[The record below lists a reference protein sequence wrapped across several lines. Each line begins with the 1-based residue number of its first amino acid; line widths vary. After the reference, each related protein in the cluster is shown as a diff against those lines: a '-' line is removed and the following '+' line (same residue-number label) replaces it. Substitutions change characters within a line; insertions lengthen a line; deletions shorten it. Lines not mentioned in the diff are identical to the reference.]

1 MGQLG
6 GILAMDGGVAPPSIG
21 SRPGERHI
29 CPMDSE
35 SAAQVF
41 APSPSQART
50 PAHPARIW
58 VRSVAP
64 ARQGD
69 MDAFRDLY
77 EHTRPDLHN
86 AIARLVDDEHDAH
99 EIVQQTYVKAW
110 QGLQELREDAAFA
123 GWLRRIA
130 MNLLRDHWRR
140 TNRFH
145 ELPADDD
152 PDTPPDPEPDPSERL
167 AAHQG
172 LAGLD
177 RAVQTLP
184 EMFRLP
190 VVLHYLDERSVEEV
204 AGILDVPRGTVL
216 SRLSRA
222 RARLKEYLLR
232 GNHAP

>member
-1 MGQLG
+1 M
-6 GILAMDGGVAPPSIG
+6 A
-21 SRPGERHI
+21 
-29 CPMDSE
+29 
-35 SAAQVF
+35 
-41 APSPSQART
+41 
-50 PAHPARIW
+50 
-58 VRSVAP
+58 
-64 ARQGD
+64 
-69 MDAFRDLY
+69 AFRELY

-86 AIARLVDDEHDAH
+86 TMARLVEDEHDAH
-99 EIVQQTYVKAW
+99 EIVQLAYVKAW
-110 QGLQELREDAAFA
+110 QGLHELREDAAFA

-140 TNRFH
+140 TNRF
-145 ELPADDD
+145 DDVP
-152 PDTPPDPEPDPSERL
+152 PDDTLDALSDPEPDASDHL
-167 AAHQG
+167 AQVQT

-177 RAVQTLP
+177 LAVQTLP

-222 RARLKEYLLR
+222 RTRLKEYLLR